1 MASRRARTIRRKQR
15 ACANRRFATERRF
28 LFAPFNS
35 FHRHSKNASPGYSQ
49 QVPTT
54 PEVDMSERPDF
65 DEPLPDDIEDDE
77 DDIEYIEGEDDLP
90 PDAGK
95 DI

>member
-1 MASRRARTIRRKQR
+1 
-15 ACANRRFATERRF
+15 
-28 LFAPFNS
+28 
-35 FHRHSKNASPGYSQ
+35 
-49 QVPTT
+49 
-54 PEVDMSERPDF
+54 MSERPDF

-77 DDIEYIEGEDDLP
+77 DDIEYIEGKDDLP

>member
-1 MASRRARTIRRKQR
+1 
-15 ACANRRFATERRF
+15 
-28 LFAPFNS
+28 
-35 FHRHSKNASPGYSQ
+35 
-49 QVPTT
+49 
-54 PEVDMSERPDF
+54 MSERPDF

-77 DDIEYIEGEDDLP
+77 DDSEYIEGEDDLP